1 MGVYRRQDGWS
12 TAYIPALGRLRCS
25 VAEKSLSVF
34 AVSALTRQEYST
46 VNARPTQTLLDPK
59 VNSDL
64 EPPLHR
70 VPLCVPLMASP
81 SSLVNATNGTTLLY
95 TFERATLM
103 DPSAPC
109 CFTTFKITC

>member
-1 MGVYRRQDGWS
+1 LGVYRPQDGWS
-12 TAYIPALGRLRCS
+12 TACVAALGGLRCS